1 MDTLLQNKKEL
12 VTNVRQKTV
21 NKDTDRWSIGLCIC
35 EFYTGKTIS
44 GNREEIEEIEIQIEC
59 WKIHFYLCY
68 IYYLSVRPGEYPIV
82 DSIRVTKLPQLFGG
96 VKLDSQTY
104 NTMIDLMIQY
114 CLPKKVRSIIEGT
127 IVSRAWD
134 RCIGLTCS
142 PDTGIPPGVG
152 DDNVVEVPP
161 PIIGA

>member
-1 MDTLLQNKKEL
+1 MRDNKQFRFLMEDFSKNLFSIYENIKTLLQNKKEL

-68 IYYLSVRPGEYPIV
+68 RYYLSLEEVTYNENFESDGLPVIFLEAR
-82 DSIRVTKLPQLFGG
+82 RVLNHT
-96 VKLDSQTY
+96 TY
-104 NTMIDLMIQY
+104 NTMIGEMIQY
-114 CLPKKVRSIIEGT
+114 YYKKSKR
-127 IVSRAWD
+127 
-134 RCIGLTCS
+134 
-142 PDTGIPPGVG
+142 
-152 DDNVVEVPP
+152 
-161 PIIGA
+161 

>member
-21 NKDTDRWSIGLCIC
+21 NTDTDRWSIGLCIC

-44 GNREEIEEIEIQIEC
+44 GNREQIEC

-82 DSIRVTKLPQLFGG
+82 DSIHVTELPQLFYGEEERLG
-96 VKLDSQTY
+96 SPTY

-114 CLPKKVRSIIEGT
+114 CLPEKVRSIIKGT

-152 DDNVVEVPP
+152 DDDVAEVPP